1 MNKKSFSERDIC
13 TKYITP
19 ALEKS
24 GWDKQLQILEEVSFT
39 DGKIYVRGKF
49 TTRGKRKRAD
59 YILYYKPNIPI
70 AIIEAKDNKHSI
82 RAGIQQALDYAR
94 ILDIPCVFSSNGD
107 GFLFHD
113 RTETDIDIEK
123 EIGLDEFPTP
133 QELWE
138 KYKKYK
144 GITTLN
150 AEKIASQDYFF
161 DGSGRRPRYY
171 QQIAVNRT
179 VEAIANGQNRILLVM
194 ATGTGKTYTAF
205 QIIHRLW
212 KCGAKKRVLFLAD
225 RNALID
231 QTKRGDFKHFKDK
244 MTVVKRRQIDK
255 SFEIYLALYQGLSGS
270 DASADVYKQFSRE
283 FFDLIVID
291 ECHRGSAKEDSSW
304 REILN
309 YFTTAT
315 HIGLTATPKETYEA
329 SNTEY
334 FGDPIYTY
342 SLKQGIDDGF
352 LAPYRVIRI
361 ALNIDAEGWRPEQG
375 KTDKDGNLVED
386 RIYNRRDFDKN
397 LVIDE
402 RTELVAQKL
411 TEFLKGYDRF
421 AKSIVFCVDID
432 HAERMR
438 TALAKQNPDLVA
450 ENYKYIMQITGDN
463 DEGKREL
470 DNFINPEE
478 RYPVI
483 ATTSELM
490 TTGVDAQ
497 TCKVI
502 VLDANINSMT
512 KFKQIIGRG
521 TRINEEY
528 GKLYFT
534 ILDFR
539 NATDLFADPDFDG
552 EPIRIKP
559 VSEDA
564 DLSDLINEETASD
577 TPIIDEETGEEI
589 ILDPPTPLPEPPL
602 PPEPPT
608 PRKKVYVN
616 GIDVSVLISRE
627 LHFDQ
632 HGKPIT
638 VSLKDHT
645 KEIIK
650 EHFVSLDDFLNKW
663 NASERK
669 EAIIAELIEQ
679 GVMVEALREAVD
691 KQVDLFDLICHVAYD
706 QPPLTRKE
714 RVNNVKKRNY
724 FTKYG
729 DQARKVLEALLEKY
743 ADQGIENIE
752 NIKILTVPPINEFGS
767 VPEIIKAFGSR
778 EEYEKAIKELENELT
793 KVCGTHENDCSKCP
807 KQKECEEYCKLA
819 QIYEIVNR

>member
-13 TKYITP
+13 TKFITP
-19 ALEKS
+19 ALEKA
-24 GWDKQLQILEEVSFT
+24 GWDKQLQIFEEVSFT
-39 DGKIYVRGKF
+39 DGKIYVRGKI
-49 TTRGKRKRAD
+49 TARGTKKRAD

-70 AIIEAKDNKHSI
+70 AIIEAKDNNHSI
-82 RAGIQQALDYAR
+82 RSGIQQGLDYAR

-113 RTETDIDIEK
+113 RTATDGSIET
-123 EIGLDEFPTP
+123 EISLDDFPTP
-133 QELWE
+133 EQLWQ

-144 GITTLN
+144 GIETPE
-150 AEKIASQDYFF
+150 AERIVSQDYYF
-161 DGSGRRPRYY
+161 DGTNRKPRYY

-179 VEAIANGQNRILLVM
+179 VEAIANGHNRILLVM

-212 KCGAKKRVLFLAD
+212 KSGAKKRILFLAD

-231 QTKRGDFKHFKDK
+231 QTRRGDFKHFKDK
-244 MTVVKRRQIDK
+244 MTVVKHRQIDK
-255 SFEIYLALYQGLSGS
+255 SYEIYLALYQGLSGS
-270 DASADVYKQFSRE
+270 DEDANVYKQFSPD

-304 REILN
+304 REILS
-309 YFTTAT
+309 YFSKAT
-315 HIGLTATPKETYEA
+315 HIGLTATPKETKET

-334 FGDPIYTY
+334 FGDPVYTY

-361 ALNIDAEGWRPEQG
+361 ALNVDAEGWRPNQG
-375 KTDKDGNLVED
+375 KTDKAGKEIED
-386 RIYNRRDFDKN
+386 RIYNRKDFDRN
-397 LVIDE
+397 LVIEE
-402 RTELVAQKL
+402 RTEMVAKKL

-421 AKSIVFCVDID
+421 AKTIVFCMDID

-438 TALAKQNPDLVA
+438 TALAKLNADLVA

-478 RYPVI
+478 KYPVI

-502 VLDANINSMT
+502 VLDSNINSMT

-539 NATDLFADPDFDG
+539 NATDLFADKDFDG
-552 EPIRIKP
+552 DPIRIKP
-559 VSEDA
+559 VT
-564 DLSDLINEETASD
+564 EETD
-577 TPIIDEETGEEI
+577 LGGIIDEEEKMGPIIDTETGEEVV
-589 ILDPPTPLPEPPL
+589 LAEKDTPYLKPDFRTSVNRETR
-602 PPEPPT
+602 E
-608 PRKKVYVN
+608 KVYVN
-616 GIDVSVLISRE
+616 GVDVSVLISRE
-627 LHFDQ
+627 LFFDQ

-638 VSLKDHT
+638 TSLKDHT
-645 KEIIK
+645 KNIINGQ
-650 EHFVSLDDFLNKW
+650 FASLDEFLNKW
-663 NASERK
+663 NSTDRK
-669 EAIIAELIEQ
+669 EAIIAELEEQ
-679 GVMVEALREAVD
+679 GVIVEALYEAVD
-691 KQVDLFDLICHVAYD
+691 KQLDLFDLICHVAYD
-706 QPPLTRKE
+706 QPPMTRKE
-714 RVNNVKKRNY
+714 RANHVKKRNY
-724 FTKYG
+724 FSKYSE
-729 DQARKVLEALLEKY
+729 QARKVLEALLDKY
-743 ADQGIENIE
+743 ADQGIENME
-752 NIKILTVPPINEFGS
+752 NIQILTVPPISDFGS
-767 VPEIIKAFGSR
+767 VTEIIKVFGSR
-778 EEYEKAIKELENELT
+778 EQYEEAIKELENELY
-793 KVCGTHENDCSKCP
+793 KI
-807 KQKECEEYCKLA
+807 A
-819 QIYEIVNR
+819 